1 MKLLNSDVFC
11 FGDIWRFEAIHRKRP
26 IFAHPDVFFTWYW
39 TSVHRD
45 GHRILNPDVSPTETR
60 VSVHRDGPKSGI
72 SDVCSKNHTFRIH
85 RDAPRTSD
93 SDVSKKRIH
102 RNSTKTSNPDVSI
115 PQKYPKSIEI
125 CQNKQPAA
133 IHTPIIK
140 LISAQIIVKYIGK
153 NRQSRC
159 IITSKL
165 PKSIRSN

>member
-1 MKLLNSDVFC
+1 MLNSDVFFMFYLLARGYTARGSRYIRGKLIGIHRDWMKLLNSDVFC

-26 IFAHPDVFFTWYW
+26 ILAHPDVFFTWYW
-39 TSVHRD
+39 TFVHRD

-102 RNSTKTSNPDVSI
+102 RNSSKTGNPDVSNT
-115 PQKYPKSIEI
+115 QKYPKSI
-125 CQNKQPAA
+125 Q
-133 IHTPIIK
+133 IH
-140 LISAQIIVKYIGK
+140 QF
-153 NRQSRC
+153 
-159 IITSKL
+159 
-165 PKSIRSN
+165 